1 MTNVCTGAQSVGN
14 ETEVAENGAK
24 KTECDEQKGKLKTH
38 LICVRHSSLL
48 ISRAGSV
55 QEALT
60 CQAIQVEG
68 RDEPVAMKD
77 IGGDD
82 GNGKQ
87 SCMVGTTSSGNIDSV
102 RVEEVESQHVSK
114 STRGDAA
121 I

>member
-1 MTNVCTGAQSVGN
+1 M
-14 ETEVAENGAK
+14 EVAENGAK

-38 LICVRHSSLL
+38 LICVRCSSLL
-48 ISRAGSV
+48 ISRAGSA
-55 QEALT
+55 QEVLT

-77 IGGDD
+77 VGGDD
-82 GNGKQ
+82 DNGKR
-87 SCMVGTTSSGNIDSV
+87 SHVVGTMSSGNIDSI

-114 STRGDAA
+114 LTRGDAA